1 VASGLV
7 LERASNPPPPFT
19 LFFLSPAF
27 LGGERASLVF
37 RPSADF
43 PLARQ
48 LRSADGVALG
58 ELFSFLSGL
67 YFRGKVAYAQAFGK
81 APEGLPAAL
90 VMSPGEGLRFL
101 HERITLARLEAWAEV
116 AIDEHNPHFTEPLIA
131 HASALEQALQGK
143 ARFVLLGS
151 VATDK
156 YVRPLGQVFAER
168 LLFPEQFVGRGDMSR
183 GSLMLRAARAGQEL
197 EYAPVAGARRHG
209 PRPAALSSRLPP
221 APAAAFPAGLGEAEE
236 LSRDDDVVP
245 REELAEEESELEL
258 VILIGLPG
266 AGKSTFF
273 RQRFAE
279 THRHLSRDDLRRRR
293 EPQRRHAELLRQAL
307 SERRSVV
314 VDDTNV
320 TREQRAP
327 AIAEGQRQ
335 GARVVGYFFDCP
347 VRDCSARNRQRE
359 GSERIPEAGLLS
371 SAKRLVRPALDEGFD
386 ELHTVQVLPGLGFEI
401 SAPRTAL
408 E

>member
-1 VASGLV
+1 
-7 LERASNPPPPFT
+7 

-27 LGGERASLVF
+27 LGGERAALVF

-81 APEGLPAAL
+81 SPEGLPPAL

-101 HERITLARLEAWAEV
+101 HERITLERLQAWAEV
-116 AIDEHNPHFTEPLIA
+116 SIDEHNPRFTEPLLA
-131 HASALEQALQGK
+131 HATALEQALQDR

-156 YVRPLGQVFAER
+156 YVRPLGQVFGDR

-197 EYAPVAGARRHG
+197 EYAPVAGASRHG
-209 PRPAALSSRLPP
+209 PRPAALSSRPP
-221 APAAAFPAGLGEAEE
+221 ARLGADLGAELSAEAEHE
-236 LSRDDDVVP
+236 L
-245 REELAEEESELEL
+245 ELELEL
-258 VILIGLPG
+258 VLVILMGLPG
-266 AGKSTFF
+266 AGKSTFY
-273 RQRFAE
+273 RQRFSE
-279 THRHLSRDDLRRRR
+279 THRHLSRDELRRRR
-293 EPQRRHAELLRQAL
+293 EPERRRAELLRQAL
-307 SERRSVV
+307 SERCSLVI
-314 VDDTNV
+314 DDTNV

-327 AIAEGQRQ
+327 LIAEGQRQ
-335 GARVVGYFFDCP
+335 GARVVGYYFDCP
-347 VRDCSARNRQRE
+347 VRDCIARNRQRE
-359 GSERIPEAGLLS
+359 GQARIPEAGILA
-371 SAKRLVRPALDEGFD
+371 SAKRLIPPALDEGFD
-386 ELHTVQVLPGLGFEI
+386 ELHTVRVLPELGFEI
-401 SAPRTAL
+401 LSQPAL
-408 E
+408 GHGHHGLLR